1 MWPLDQLKMS
11 LCALVHWEDPISSGS
26 VFGSVLVA
34 LVSICYYSLISVIAY
49 LSLGLLSI
57 VLGVKLYSYVMVMMK
72 KAEPGS
78 NPLSRIAAM
87 EVTIPS
93 DKVSEL
99 STGLAEK
106 LNCGLGE
113 LRRLFL
119 VDNMVDTVKFGLSL
133 WCLTYIGSW
142 FNAMTLLILTWIT
155 AFTVPKIY
163 QNNKAAI
170 DDVLGKVKVQLD
182 EVKGKVMAVMP
193 AQLKPAVVE
202 KED

>member
-1 MWPLDQLKMS
+1 MS

>member
-1 MWPLDQLKMS
+1 MS
-11 LCALVHWEDPISSGS
+11 LCSLVHWEDPINSGA

-34 LVSICYYSLISVIAY
+34 LVSICYYSLISVVAY

-106 LNCGLGE
+106 MNCGLGE

-119 VDNMVDTVKFGLSL
+119 VENMVDTVKFGLSL

-142 FNAMTLLILTWIT
+142 FNAMTLLILSWIT

-163 QNNKAAI
+163 QNNKTAI
-170 DDVLGKVKVQLD
+170 DDVLGKVMVQLD

-193 AQLKPAVVE
+193 AQMKPAAVE

>member
-1 MWPLDQLKMS
+1 MS
-11 LCALVHWEDPISSGS
+11 LCALVHWEDPISSGA

-99 STGLAEK
+99 SSGLAEK

-155 AFTVPKIY
+155 VFTVPKIY

>member
-1 MWPLDQLKMS
+1 MS

-49 LSLGLLSI
+49 LFLGLLSI

-155 AFTVPKIY
+155 VFTVPKIY

>member
-1 MWPLDQLKMS
+1 MS
-11 LCALVHWEDPISSGS
+11 LCSLVHWEDPISSGA

-34 LVSICYYSLISVIAY
+34 LVSICYYSLISVVAY

-163 QNNKAAI
+163 QNNKTAI

>member
-1 MWPLDQLKMS
+1 
-11 LCALVHWEDPISSGS
+11 

-34 LVSICYYSLISVIAY
+34 LVSICYYSLISVVAY

-119 VDNMVDTVKFGLSL
+119 VENMVDTVKFGLSL

-142 FNAMTLLILTWIT
+142 FNAMTLLILSWIT

-163 QNNKAAI
+163 QNNKTAI

-193 AQLKPAVVE
+193 AQMKPAAVE

>member
-1 MWPLDQLKMS
+1 MS
-11 LCALVHWEDPISSGS
+11 LCSLVHWEDPINSGA

-34 LVSICYYSLISVIAY
+34 LVSICYYSLISVVAY

-119 VDNMVDTVKFGLSL
+119 VENMVDTVKFGLSL

-142 FNAMTLLILTWIT
+142 FNAMTLLILSWIT

-163 QNNKAAI
+163 QNNKTAI

-193 AQLKPAVVE
+193 AQMKPAAVE

>member
-1 MWPLDQLKMS
+1 MS

-133 WCLTYIGSW
+133 WCLTYIGSGE
-142 FNAMTLLILTWIT
+142 TLVQTW
-155 AFTVPKIY
+155 
-163 QNNKAAI
+163 
-170 DDVLGKVKVQLD
+170 LGTCWQFCLD
-182 EVKGKVMAVMP
+182 
-193 AQLKPAVVE
+193 
-202 KED
+202 

>member
-1 MWPLDQLKMS
+1 MS

-78 NPLSRIAAM
+78 NPLSRIASM

>member
-1 MWPLDQLKMS
+1 MS

-155 AFTVPKIY
+155 VFTVPKIY

>member
-1 MWPLDQLKMS
+1 MS
-11 LCALVHWEDPISSGS
+11 CCSLVHWEDPISSGA

-34 LVSICYYSLISVIAY
+34 LVSICYYSLISVVAY

-163 QNNKAAI
+163 QNNKTAI

-193 AQLKPAVVE
+193 AQMKPAVVE

>member
-155 AFTVPKIY
+155 VFTVPKIY